1 MKKNLV
7 LSLAAAALMLVAPA
21 WPLPAE
27 NYPYPEKEA
36 KTSGAPASRKLN
48 CTLVQKQD
56 MLARFLRYVAIE
68 SGSSE
73 KESIT
78 PGQIEMANLLE
89 ADVQALGAKVFK
101 SEWQYVYVDIPS
113 NIEKDVPV
121 LGFSCHLDYT
131 PEAPGEGIKP
141 TVLAYSGGDIV
152 LADGSVISPANP
164 DGVDLPGLVGK
175 TLIHTDG
182 TTLLGGDDK
191 NGCTILISL
200 IETLVKSDMK
210 HGQVQFVF
218 CPNEDVGRAAE
229 HIDTAYFS
237 PDILFDVDSKGGS
250 EVFDC
255 NFTAQQLA
263 VRFIG
268 HPAHPQEAKAKK
280 MGDALA
286 AAATYIASVPLEYR
300 PERTEGKDGYIQ
312 HYSIVIEESK
322 VDYQVL
328 SRIRYFDKNEGE
340 LFNKIIK
347 ESLEKVNR
355 DFPYVKTEV
364 IINELLYDNVAY
376 TMHPSSRAVLDRAST
391 RSDVKISVE
400 SKRAGTTA
408 ALFVAKGL
416 KGGMGIFSGQH
427 NAHSVHEYS
436 CLEEMMDSYRL
447 LLYVIDEVTSLDN
460 E

>member
-1 MKKNLV
+1 M
-7 LSLAAAALMLVAPA
+7 
-21 WPLPAE
+21 
-27 NYPYPEKEA
+27 
-36 KTSGAPASRKLN
+36 
-48 CTLVQKQD
+48 
-56 MLARFLRYVAIE
+56 
-68 SGSSE
+68 
-73 KESIT
+73 
-78 PGQIEMANLLE
+78 PG
-89 ADVQALGAKVFK
+89 V
-101 SEWQYVYVDIPS
+101 
-113 NIEKDVPV
+113 
-121 LGFSCHLDYT
+121 
-131 PEAPGEGIKP
+131 
-141 TVLAYSGGDIV
+141 
-152 LADGSVISPANP
+152 
-164 DGVDLPGLVGK
+164 VGK

-416 KGGMGIFSGQH
+416 KGGMGVFSGQH